1 MTLRFLLSRALP
13 YRGQLLAISALSLA
27 GSVVMLAVPWLAGQ
41 FLGDILSDGFRIEQ
55 VVVLLVAALLA
66 NGVLTIAAAV
76 LTARTSGRV
85 LADLRLETYAHI
97 QSLPIGYHDRHRQG
111 DMLALMS
118 YEVSHLS
125 QFLTATL
132 SGVPAMLVTALGS
145 VVLLY
150 LIDPIIAVFV
160 PVLVPVFYLFLKI
173 VGRRLRLLATQARD
187 AEARL
192 MSAAEEDLEMLPAI
206 KAFAIEQRRYASY
219 EAFAEQAFDLSY
231 RTARIRAFVGPV
243 IAMVAALAAIALLIA
258 VDARADAAGTSA
270 AELFSL
276 LLYAALLTRPVAAL
290 ADLYGNFQWA
300 SGTLARLAWVFDLE
314 REPGLDA
321 GVKASKVT
329 RASGALAFV
338 DLHFAYPGREAV
350 LAGCD
355 FAVKSGE
362 VVALTGLN
370 GAGKSTLINLLMR
383 FYEPGSGQITLDG
396 CDIAQLQVQNLRRQ
410 IGLVPQSPLMFND
423 TIRANIILGKPD
435 ASEQEI
441 AAALRLAQAD
451 SFVAQLPD
459 GLETE
464 IGDHGVRLSG
474 GQRQRIA
481 LARAL
486 LPDPPVLVFD
496 EATAMYDLAGE
507 DAFVAAC
514 QTALKDRTVL
524 IITHRSASLALADRI
539 FRIENGQ
546 AIELQPN

>member
-1 MTLRFLLSRALP
+1 MTLRFLLNRAMP
-13 YRGQLLAISALSLA
+13 YRGQLLAISALTLA
-27 GSVVMLAVPWLAGQ
+27 GSFVMLAVPWLAGQ
-41 FLGDILSDGFRIEQ
+41 FLGDILTGGSLPMEQ
-55 VVVLLVAALLA
+55 VVLLLVAALLA
-66 NGVLTIAAAV
+66 NGGLTIAAAM
-76 LTARTSGRV
+76 LTARTAGRV
-85 LADLRLETYAHI
+85 LADLRLETYAHV
-97 QSLPIGYHDRHRQG
+97 QSLPLGYHDRNRQG

-118 YEVSHLS
+118 FEVSHLS

-160 PVLVPVFYLFLKI
+160 PILVPVFYLFLKV
-173 VGRRLRLLATQARD
+173 VGRRLRLLATHARD

-206 KAFAIEQRRYASY
+206 KAFAVERRRLASY
-219 EAFAEQAFDLSY
+219 EDLAEKAFDLAF

-243 IAMVAALAAIALLIA
+243 IAVVAALAAIALLIA
-258 VDARADAAGTSA
+258 VDARADAAGTTP

-300 SGTLARLAWVFDLE
+300 SGTLTRLASVLDLP

-321 GVKASKVT
+321 GEKVT
-329 RASGALAFV
+329 RSRGAISFEG
-338 DLHFAYPGREAV
+338 LHFAYPGREDV

-355 FAVKSGE
+355 FAIRAGE

-370 GAGKSTLINLLMR
+370 GAGKSTLINLLTR
-383 FYEPGSGQITLDG
+383 FYEPGGGRIMLDG
-396 CDIAQLQVQNLRRQ
+396 CDIAHLQVQSLRRQ

-423 TIRANIILGKPD
+423 TIRANITLGKPD
-435 ASEQEI
+435 ASAAEI
-441 AAALRLAQAD
+441 AEALRLAQAD
-451 SFVAQLPD
+451 EFIAHLPD

-474 GQRQRIA
+474 GQRQRVA

-486 LPDPPVLVFD
+486 LPDPPILVFD

-514 QTALKDRTVL
+514 QTALKDRTVI
-524 IITHRSASLALADRI
+524 IITHRRASLALADRI
-539 FRIENGQ
+539 FRIEQGR
-546 AIELQPN
+546 AIETAPS